1 MGHGADLWMSR
12 GYIAMGLGV
21 DLDARRG
28 CVAMSLGV
36 KPGCHVVVSPWA
48 SGSTWMRRE
57 RMRLRM
63 VCACACATACRPGHA
78 KGETRAA
85 ARAAGSGLSA
95 CVWCVMTKVRPCAMS
110 WRVGKPARGRLA
122 GRSCESR
129 GRRGRGSSPPK
140 RQGASG
146 AAPLCGAHGAHLH
159 VERRCTVSKLCRPE
173 CFNFIATRPRPHPPA
188 TDAGVARSCPL
199 VTPRGRREDANP
211 SR

>member
-110 WRVGKPARGRLA
+110 WRVGKPARGRLPCRAFTRA
-122 GRSCESR
+122 GR
-129 GRRGRGSSPPK
+129 GWRGRGAAL
-140 RQGASG
+140 RRSG
-146 AAPLCGAHGAHLH
+146 KVRAGQRLCVGPTGRTCMLSAA
-159 VERRCTVSKLCRPE
+159 VLCRK
-173 CFNFIATRPRPHPPA
+173 
-188 TDAGVARSCPL
+188 
-199 VTPRGRREDANP
+199 
-211 SR
+211 

>member
-173 CFNFIATRPRPHPPA
+173 CAFKTSSRTAAPPRH
-188 TDAGVARSCPL
+188 R
-199 VTPRGRREDANP
+199 RGRRPLLSSGHTAGP
-211 SR
+211 ARGCQSL

>member
-36 KPGCHVVVSPWA
+36 KLGCHVVVSPWA

-122 GRSCESR
+122 AFTGRAGVRAREGQLSAEAACGKVR
-129 GRRGRGSSPPK
+129 AGQRLCVGPTGRTCMLS
-140 RQGASG
+140 
-146 AAPLCGAHGAHLH
+146 AA
-159 VERRCTVSKLCRPE
+159 VLCRN
-173 CFNFIATRPRPHPPA
+173 CVDLSVSTSSRTRPHPP
-188 TDAGVARSCPL
+188 RHR
-199 VTPRGRREDANP
+199 RGRRPLLSSGHTAGP
-211 SR
+211 ARGCQSL